1 MFADANRNA
10 AYEAALR
17 TFVTPSSIV
26 VDIGTGC
33 GLFALMA
40 ARSGAARVYAIEPD
54 PIVQVARE
62 LAAANGLADRITLI
76 EASSME
82 TSVPE
87 RADVIVSD
95 VRAVLPLAG
104 GSLASLIDARSRFL
118 RPGGVMIPAADT
130 IVDAVVSAPDAFGAV
145 IEAWDRRWGIDARQV
160 RGAAAQQVI
169 AVTSEEI
176 DVLTGPAPW
185 AALDY
190 LHLESTAVDGTVAWH
205 VSRPATAHGVALW
218 FEAQLGAGIRYSS
231 APGSGDRLYGLAF
244 LPWPEAVA
252 LEAGTAVDVRLRA
265 DLVGGEY
272 VWTWTTTIDGAPPRR
287 FTQSTFAGGP
297 LSRARIQRLQ
307 SGRSV
312 IG

>member
-17 TFVTPSSIV
+17 TFVNASSVV

-40 ARSGAARVYAIEPD
+40 ARAGAAHVYAIEPD
-54 PIVQVARE
+54 PIVQVARD
-62 LAAANGLADRITLI
+62 LAAANGLADRITFI
-76 EASSME
+76 EASSTD
-82 TSVPE
+82 TSLSE

-104 GSLASLIDARSRFL
+104 GSLTSLIDARSRFL
-118 RPGGVMIPAADT
+118 TPGGVMIPAADT
-130 IVDAVVSAPDAFGAV
+130 IVAAVVSAPDAFAAA
-145 IEAWDRRWGIDARQV
+145 IDAWDERWGIDARQV

-169 AVTSEEI
+169 TVTSDEI
-176 DVLTGPAPW
+176 DVLTEPARW
-185 AALDY
+185 TTLDY
-190 LHLESTAVDGTVAWH
+190 LRLASASAEGALVWQA
-205 VSRPATAHGVALW
+205 SRSAAAHGVALW
-218 FEAQLGAGIRYSS
+218 FEAQLGAGIGYST
-231 APGSGDRLYGLAF
+231 APDSGDRLYGLAF
-244 LPWPEAVA
+244 LPWPEPVA
-252 LEAGTAVDVRLRA
+252 LETGTGVEVRLRA

-272 VWTWTTTIDGAPPRR
+272 VWTWKTTIDGAPPRR
-287 FTQSTFAGGP
+287 FTQSTFVGAP